1 MIFPITNGR
10 VENQHVNFSG
20 HDSFPRVFLSLT
32 VVNGDLPMVSKVP
45 TNLPPHMNV
54 KFIKKYL
61 GLGDLARARQL
72 FDSILKPD
80 VLSWTALISAY
91 TRMGQCEE
99 AIKLYTEIRDS
110 RKVIPDKF
118 VILAAAKTC
127 ANSGDL
133 IKAKQIHGD
142 AVMHGYGSDLILGN
156 ALIDMYGKCKYL
168 SGAERVFDELCTKDV
183 ISWTSFCSCY
193 VACGLPEKALSVFR
207 EMGSSKIMPNAMTL
221 STVIP
226 ACSSLKSLNW
236 GREIHGF
243 VIKNG
248 MEDNKFVNCALVDM
262 YANCASIKNAEVLFH
277 NMPNLDTVSWNVI
290 ISAYF
295 SNGEF
300 CKALSKFR
308 LMRSQGVLLNATS
321 WNTVIAGCIDSGKP
335 DAALDLFGEMQQL
348 GSEPNQITLT
358 SVLTACAHSENL
370 RQGKEIHVY
379 FVRRCIFEDLVSS
392 TALVLM
398 YAKCGGLE
406 ASHRIFSMMSE
417 KDTVAWNTIII
428 ANSMHGRGEEALSLF
443 RKMIDSGAKPNS
455 VTFTGVL
462 SGCSH
467 SQMVDEGITVFDSM
481 SKNYEVEPDSEHYS
495 CIVDVLGRAGCLAEA
510 YKFIQKM
517 PVEPSASAWG
527 ALLGACRIYKNVD
540 LARIAANHLF
550 EIEPNNPGNYVLFF
564 NILVTA
570 RLWSEAS
577 EIRKLMRDRGVRK
590 VPGCSWV
597 EVNNRFYTFVV
608 GDKDNDQI
616 VEIYEFLDDIRRKMK
631 LAGYFPVTEFVLQDL
646 DGEEKEVSLCN
657 HSEKLAVAFGI
668 LNLKGQSSIRV
679 FKNLRICG
687 DCHDTIKYISKT
699 VGVKIIMRDSLRFH
713 HFADGLCSCKDF
725 W

>member
-1 MIFPITNGR
+1 M
-10 VENQHVNFSG
+10 
-20 HDSFPRVFLSLT
+20 L
-32 VVNGDLPMVSKVP
+32 SKVP

-54 KFIKKYL
+54 KFIKNYL
-61 GLGDLARARQL
+61 GFGDLARARQL
-72 FDSILKPD
+72 FDNIPEPD

-91 TRMGQCEE
+91 TKMGQCEE
-99 AIKLYTEIRDS
+99 AIKLYTEIKNS

-118 VILAAAKTC
+118 VILAAAKIC

-133 IKAKQIHGD
+133 KKAKEIHGD
-142 AVMHGYGSDLILGN
+142 AVMYGYSSDLLLGN
-156 ALIDMYGKCKYL
+156 ALIDMYRKCKYL
-168 SGAERVFDELCTKDV
+168 SGAERVFGELCSKDV
-183 ISWTSFCSCY
+183 ISWTSFCSCH

-243 VIKNG
+243 SIKNG
-248 MEDNKFVNCALVDM
+248 MEDNTFVNCALVDM
-262 YANCASIKNAEVLFH
+262 YANCASIMNAELVFR

-295 SNGEF
+295 SNGEC
-300 CKALSKFR
+300 CKALNKFHQ
-308 LMRSQGVLLNATS
+308 MRSEGVVLNTAS
-321 WNTVIAGCIDSGKP
+321 WNSVITGCIDNGEPEK
-335 DAALDLFGEMQQL
+335 ALELFGEMQQL
-348 GSEPNQITLT
+348 GTTPNQITLT
-358 SVLTACAHSENL
+358 SVLTACTHLENL

-379 FVRRCIFEDLVSS
+379 FIRRCISEDIVFS

-406 ASHRIFSMMSE
+406 ASNLIFSMMSE

-428 ANSMHGRGEEALSLF
+428 ANSMHGRGEEALLLF
-443 RKMIDSGAKPNS
+443 RKMVDSGVKPNS
-455 VTFTGVL
+455 VTFTGVI

-467 SQMVDEGITVFDSM
+467 SQMVDEGVSVFDSM

-495 CIVDVLGRAGCLAEA
+495 CIADVLGRAGRLAEA

-517 PVEPSASAWG
+517 PVEPTASAWG

-540 LARIAANHLF
+540 LARIAASHLF

-564 NILVTA
+564 NILVMA
-570 RLWSEAS
+570 KLWGEAS

-597 EVNNRFYTFVV
+597 EVNNRVHTFVV

-616 VEIYEFLDDIRRKMK
+616 VEIYEFLYEMGRKMK
-631 LAGYFPVTEFVLQDL
+631 LAGYSPVTEFVLQDL
-646 DGEEKEVSLCN
+646 DGEEKEASLCN

-687 DCHDTIKYISKT
+687 DCHNTIKFISKS
-699 VGVKIIMRDSLRFH
+699 VGVRIIVRDSLRFH
-713 HFADGLCSCKDF
+713 HFTDGLCSCKDF

>member
-1 MIFPITNGR
+1 MNYQMFY
-10 VENQHVNFSG
+10 
-20 HDSFPRVFLSLT
+20 
-32 VVNGDLPMVSKVP
+32 KVP

-72 FDSILKPD
+72 FDYIPEPD

-91 TRMGQCEE
+91 TKIGQCEE
-99 AIKLYTEIRDS
+99 AIKLYTEIKNS

-118 VILAAAKTC
+118 VILAAAKIC
-127 ANSGDL
+127 ANSRDL
-133 IKAKQIHGD
+133 MKAKEIHGD
-142 AVMHGYGSDLILGN
+142 AVMYGYSSDLLLGN

-168 SGAERVFDELCTKDV
+168 SGAERVFGELCTKDV
-183 ISWTSFCSCY
+183 ISWTSFCSCH
-193 VACGLPEKALSVFR
+193 VACDLPGKALSVFR

-243 VIKNG
+243 GIKNG
-248 MEDNKFVNCALVDM
+248 MEDNIFVNCALVDM
-262 YANCASIKNAEVLFH
+262 YANCASIENAELVFH
-277 NMPNLDTVSWNVI
+277 NMPNLDTVTWNVI

-295 SNGEF
+295 SNGQC
-300 CKALSKFR
+300 CKALNKFR
-308 LMRSQGVLLNATS
+308 QMRSEGVVLNTAS
-321 WNTVIAGCIDSGKP
+321 WNTVIAGCIDNGKP
-335 DAALDLFGEMQQL
+335 EKALDLFGEMQEL
-348 GSEPNQITLT
+348 ETAPNQITLT
-358 SVLTACAHSENL
+358 SVLTACTHLENL
-370 RQGKEIHVY
+370 RQGKEIHAY
-379 FVRRCIFEDLVSS
+379 FVRRCISEDIVSS

-406 ASHRIFSMMSE
+406 ASNRIFSMMSE

-428 ANSMHGRGEEALSLF
+428 ANSMHGRGEEALLLF
-443 RKMIDSGAKPNS
+443 RKMVDLGVKPNS
-455 VTFTGVL
+455 ATFTGVL

-467 SQMVDEGITVFDSM
+467 SQMVDEGISVFDSM
-481 SKNYEVEPDSEHYS
+481 SKNYGVEPDSEHYS
-495 CIVDVLGRAGCLAEA
+495 CVADVLGRAGRLAEA

-517 PVEPSASAWG
+517 PVEPTASAWG

-570 RLWSEAS
+570 KLWGEAS
-577 EIRKLMRDRGVRK
+577 DIRKLMRDRGVRK

-597 EVNNRFYTFVV
+597 EVNNRVHTFVV

-616 VEIYEFLDDIRRKMK
+616 VETYEFLDEMRRKMK
-631 LAGYFPVTEFVLQDL
+631 LAGYSPVTEFVLQDL
-646 DGEEKEVSLCN
+646 DVEEKEASLCN

-687 DCHDTIKYISKT
+687 DCHNTIKFISKT
-699 VGVKIIMRDSLRFH
+699 VGVRIIVRDSLRFH
-713 HFADGLCSCKDF
+713 HFTDGLCSCKDF